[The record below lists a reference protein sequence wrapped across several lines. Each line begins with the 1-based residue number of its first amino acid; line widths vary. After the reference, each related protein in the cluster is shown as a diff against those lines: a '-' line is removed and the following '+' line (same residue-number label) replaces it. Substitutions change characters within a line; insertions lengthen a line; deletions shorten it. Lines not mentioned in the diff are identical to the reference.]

1 MNETLLYKTPAWIIV
16 ILLFITMVVIHW
28 IGYRVRIIET
38 KRNKALSNEVIGS
51 IVASLLG
58 LLALL
63 LSFTF
68 NMAST
73 RYDSRRMVIL
83 EEANTIRTA
92 ILRADLYPDSIK
104 NDIKPDL
111 KEYLESRIYY
121 YTSVVDTF
129 DIDAANK
136 EATKIHHKIWKKVIH
151 DAQNEAHIVRS
162 QQMIPALNDMINMV
176 SKRDAIKN
184 ATVPN
189 PVYWLLFVIIFCA
202 SFTIGYSNIGKQ
214 KNHVLAAIFSVTVM
228 LTVYL
233 ILNLDRPRRGITNI
247 NNTEQKVV
255 DLRDLFE
262 KN

>member
-16 ILLFITMVVIHW
+16 ILLFISMLAIHW
-28 IGYRVRIIET
+28 VGYRFRIIET
-38 KRNKALSNEVIGS
+38 KNNKSLTNEVIGS

-73 RYDSRRMVIL
+73 RYDSRRLVIL
-83 EEANTIRTA
+83 EEANTIRTV
-92 ILRADLYPDSIK
+92 ILRVDMYPDSIK
-104 NDIKPDL
+104 NLIKPDL
-111 KEYLESRIYY
+111 KDYLESRIYY

-129 DIDAANK
+129 DIDKANR
-136 EATKIHHKIWKKVIH
+136 ETAKIHNKIWEKVIH
-151 DAQNEAHIVRS
+151 DSKNEANFVRS
-162 QQMIPALNDMINMV
+162 QQMIPALNDMINIV
-176 SKRDAIKN
+176 SKRDAVKN

-189 PVYWLLFVIIFCA
+189 PVYWLLFVIILFA

-214 KNHVLAAIFSVTVM
+214 KNHFLAIIFSITIM

-233 ILNLDRPRRGITNI
+233 ILNLDRPRRGITNV
-247 NNTEQKVV
+247 NSTEQKIV
-255 DLRDLFE
+255 DLRDLF
-262 KN
+262 ND

>member
-16 ILLFITMVVIHW
+16 VTLFISMMAIHW
-28 IGYRVRIIET
+28 VGYRFRSIET
-38 KRNKALSNEVIGS
+38 KNKQALSNEVIGS

-73 RYDSRRMVIL
+73 RYDSRRLVIL

-92 ILRADLYPDSIK
+92 ILRLDMYPDSIK
-104 NDIKPDL
+104 NQIKPDI

-129 DIDAANK
+129 DIDKSTRKAA
-136 EATKIHHKIWKKVIH
+136 KIHHQIWKKVIH
-151 DAQNEAHIVRS
+151 DSKNEASFLRS
-162 QQMIPALNDMINMV
+162 QQMIPALNDMINIV
-176 SKRDAIKN
+176 SKRDAVKN

-189 PVYWLLFVIIFCA
+189 PVYWLLFVIILSA

-214 KNHVLAAIFSVTVM
+214 KNHFLAIIFSITIM

-247 NNTEQKVV
+247 NNTEQKVI
-255 DLRDLFE
+255 DLRELF
-262 KN
+262 ND

>member
-16 ILLFITMVVIHW
+16 ILLFITMALIHW
-28 IGYRVRIIET
+28 IGYRIRIIET

-73 RYDSRRMVIL
+73 RYDNRRLVIL
-83 EEANTIRTA
+83 DEANTIRTS
-92 ILRADLYPDSIK
+92 ILRTDLYPDSLK
-104 NDIKPDL
+104 TKLKSDL
-111 KEYLESRIYY
+111 KDYLESRIYY

-129 DIDAANK
+129 DIDKANK
-136 EATKIHHKIWKKVIH
+136 DSEKIFQKIWIKVNQ
-151 DAQNEAHIVRS
+151 DAKNETNFVRS

-176 SKRDAIKN
+176 SKRDAVKN

-189 PVYWLLFVIIFCA
+189 PVYWLLFIIILFA
-202 SFTIGYSNIGKQ
+202 SFTTGYSNIGKQ
-214 KNHVLAAIFSVTVM
+214 KNHVLAVIFSVSVM

-233 ILNLDRPRRGITNI
+233 ILNLDRPRRGITNM

-262 KN
+262 K